1 MSAGSNDRVIGMSL
15 GRPRPMPEP
24 PYLID
29 PKTIERFDARCTA
42 FARAGQSRPA
52 GRRAP
57 APGADHQVAAPTI
70 ALGDDELA
78 LAEARASRRVDHLL
92 RSSLSEAE
100 NARPS
105 VEDRE
110 ARPPYE
116 FANPEDASANVKAV
130 ATRFGACLAGVTA
143 VNPLWLYSHDPA
155 GARVELPQG
164 LEFAVVMAVEM
175 DRAQIRQSPGPLA
188 SAETGRGYSAMAA
201 LTVSLS
207 EYLALLGYRA
217 LPSGNDTALSI
228 PLAIDAGLGAMGRNG
243 LLLTSDFG
251 PCVRLCKVF
260 TDLPLKRRCGAVL
273 RGLWSVRGGLPCGG
287 DLRRATA
294 EPRHGRSVQP
304 ARGPPMGRGRR
315 TLPRLLGGKRDE
327 LLNLYRGVPLRSRLT
342 GRRASAAY
350 TTTRSS

>member
-1 MSAGSNDRVIGMSL
+1 
-15 GRPRPMPEP
+15 MPEP

-260 TDLPLKRRCGAVL
+260 TDLPLKPDVPRADDVEQCCAACGRCAAACPAEAISDAPQPSL
-273 RGLWSVRGGLPCGG
+273 DTGGPCN
-287 DLRRATA
+287 R
-294 EPRHGRSVQP
+294 
-304 ARGPPMGRGRR
+304 
-315 TLPRLLGGKRDE
+315 
-327 LLNLYRGVPLRSRLT
+327 RGV
-342 GRRASAAY
+342 RRWAVDAERCLAFWEENGTSCSTCIAACPY
-350 TTTRSS
+350 GLD